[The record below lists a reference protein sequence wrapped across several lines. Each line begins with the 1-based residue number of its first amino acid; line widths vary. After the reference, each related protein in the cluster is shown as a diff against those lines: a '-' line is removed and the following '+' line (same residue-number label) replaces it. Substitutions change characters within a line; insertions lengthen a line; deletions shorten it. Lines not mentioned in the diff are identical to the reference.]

1 MDETKLHTNTH
12 CHLLLL
18 VMSPWISNQH
28 KCVTRVKGCL
38 IDGCMKSP
46 LLCCVFVREMGV
58 VVVTAAAAVEV
69 AWGEVLP

>member
-1 MDETKLHTNTH
+1 
-12 CHLLLL
+12 
-18 VMSPWISNQH
+18 
-28 KCVTRVKGCL
+28 
-38 IDGCMKSP
+38 MKSP